1 VIGHEI
7 SHGFDDSGRQF
18 DGDGNLRDWWTAD
31 DGVKFKQRAAE
42 LTRQYSGYTV
52 LDNRHING
60 ELTLGE
66 NIGDLSGMAVALKA
80 YQISLNGK
88 PAPEIDGFTGQ
99 QRFFL
104 GWAQVWRR
112 KYRDAELLKRLVV
125 DPHSPSEFRAN
136 GPASNIDAFYDA
148 FAVAPS
154 DRMYRAPNER
164 VKIW

>member
-1 VIGHEI
+1 MPPN
-7 SHGFDDSGRQF
+7 SP
-18 DGDGNLRDWWTAD
+18 
-31 DGVKFKQRAAE
+31 
-42 LTRQYSGYTV
+42 RQYSGYTV

-66 NIGDLSGMAVALKA
+66 NIGDLSGMAVAFKA

-88 PAPEIDGFTGQ
+88 AAPEIDGFTGQ

-112 KYRDAELLKRLVV
+112 KYRDAELLKRLVT

-148 FAVAPS
+148 FAVKPA